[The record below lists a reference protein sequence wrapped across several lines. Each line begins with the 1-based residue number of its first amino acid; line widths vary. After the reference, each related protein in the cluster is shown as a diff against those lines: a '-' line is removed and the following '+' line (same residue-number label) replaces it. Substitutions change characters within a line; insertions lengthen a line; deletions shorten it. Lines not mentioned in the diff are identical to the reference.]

1 MVKLD
6 ANALL
11 AEAASKGLVFKM
23 KSGWRKA
30 MYFAGVLSCLPIITI
45 PFGIWIILMA
55 RRACV
60 AVADRGFVV
69 RSFTTNAYAYEDI
82 ERFTPMGLHMHVSG
96 GGLVGALAG
105 AAVGAAI
112 EVKTEGVKGPIQFKV
127 KGKWV
132 PLQIPAHTCENSMA
146 MVQAIEQRSGHA
158 ILAPAAP
165 PPGAAWPPPSA

>member
-1 MVKLD
+1 MTKLD

-11 AEAASKGLVFKM
+11 AEAESKGLVFKM

-45 PFGIWIILMA
+45 PFGIWIFVMA

-69 RSFTTNAYAYEDI
+69 RSFTTRAYAYEDV
-82 ERFTPMGLHMHVSG
+82 ERFTPIGMQMHVHG

-105 AAVGAAI
+105 AAVGAVVEA
-112 EVKTEGVKGPIQFKV
+112 KTQGVKGPIQFKL
-127 KGKWV
+127 KGKWM
-132 PLQIPAHTCENSMA
+132 PLQLPAHTVENSVA
-146 MVQAIEQRSGHA
+146 MVQALEQRSGQT
-158 ILAPAAP
+158 ILP
-165 PPGAAWPPPSA
+165 PPAPGAVPPSA